1 MTCTAVNP
9 WDWSLQFGFNQG
21 ELIEGVRRVLYCSG
35 QTCLDESA
43 KPRHVDDIRGQI
55 TASLDNLEA
64 VLGKAGMNL
73 SNVVRLTVYTTDVDD
88 MIQNFDAL
96 AGRLDAAGV
105 KPAQTL
111 LGVAR
116 LAFPEL
122 LVELEATAVD

>member
-1 MTCTAVNP
+1 MTRTAVNP

-21 ELIEGVRRVLYCSG
+21 ELIEGGKRVLYCSG
-35 QTCLDESA
+35 QTCLDENA
-43 KPRHVDDIRGQI
+43 KPQHVDDIRGQI

-64 VLGKAGMNL
+64 VLAKADMSL
-73 SNVVRLTVYTTDVDD
+73 SNVVRLTVYTTDIDA
-88 MIQNFDAL
+88 MLQNFDAL
-96 AGRLDAAGV
+96 VARLDAAGV

-122 LVELEATAVD
+122 LVELEAAAID